1 MVPVAPFRICRPRVV
16 VRDCQLV
23 NRDCLP
29 PRAAQA
35 PKTSTFANNLQPF
48 TIAAALRRVFEFAAM
63 PKFPISSPNANSLR
77 PSVFSTLTA
86 QFKLLPAPPIP
97 LQLGDTYREPCAA
110 AHIDRAMQK
119 LPKTKAYAYSN
130 PWGLE
135 ELRAAVAQRCADEGF
150 SGVAADNVQVTAGGS
165 QAINVAL
172 QTWLQPGDEVLVCA
186 PYWPLIKGM
195 ITSLGAVPV
204 EVPFYPGIR
213 KGVPVAQ
220 LLQPYMTER
229 TVALYVCT
237 PNNPCGTVLS
247 AAQVSETA
255 AFAVKNELWTIAD
268 EAYHHYIYDNT
279 PHPWLANEPGMAKR
293 TASIFT
299 TSKSYA
305 LAGLRT
311 GFLVGD
317 TSWLDVSRRV
327 STHQIYSVPI
337 ICQYAAL
344 GAIQEGGPWI
354 AETKEA
360 YARVA
365 TIVRKTLQADF
376 GNADGGGYVFPDFT
390 KELNGKPMIEWIQE
404 LLREGVCISPG
415 DAFGRDFENFARICY
430 TSVPEDQVV
439 LAIERLNKSLER
451 LRAGRS
457 L

>member
-1 MVPVAPFRICRPRVV
+1 MV
-16 VRDCQLV
+16 VRDCSVV
-23 NRDCLP
+23 NRDGLP
-29 PRAAQA
+29 PRFAHA
-35 PKTSTFANNLQPF
+35 TRLTTFSNNFVL
-48 TIAAALRRVFEFAAM
+48 FAVATENRSDSEIDAM
-63 PKFPISSPNANSLR
+63 PKFPLSSSNANSLR

-110 AHIDRAMQK
+110 AHIDRAVLR

-135 ELRAAVAQRCADEGF
+135 ELRVAFAKRLENDGLK
-150 SGVAADNVQVTAGGS
+150 GIHADNVQVTAGGS
-165 QAINVAL
+165 QAINVVL
-172 QTWLQPGDEVLVCA
+172 QTWLQPGDEVLVAA

-195 ITSLGAVPV
+195 ITSVGAIPV

-213 KGVPVAQ
+213 QGVPVAD
-220 LLQPYMTER
+220 LLQPYLTDR

-247 AAQVSETA
+247 ATQVSELA
-255 AFAVKNELWTIAD
+255 VFAVKNDLWTIAD
-268 EAYHHYIYDNT
+268 EAYHHYIYDDT
-279 PHPWLANEPGMAKR
+279 PHPWLANEPGMATR

-327 STHQIYSVPI
+327 STHQIYSVPV

-344 GAIQEGGPWI
+344 GAIEEGAPWI
-354 AETKEA
+354 AETKA
-360 YARVA
+360 SYKRIAK
-365 TIVRKTLQADF
+365 IVRDTLQADF

-390 KELNGKPMIEWIQE
+390 KELNGKPMITWIQE

-415 DAFGRDFENFARICY
+415 DAFGKDFENFSRICF

-439 LAIERLNKSLER
+439 LAIERLNKSLDR
-451 LRAGRS
+451 LRAGRP